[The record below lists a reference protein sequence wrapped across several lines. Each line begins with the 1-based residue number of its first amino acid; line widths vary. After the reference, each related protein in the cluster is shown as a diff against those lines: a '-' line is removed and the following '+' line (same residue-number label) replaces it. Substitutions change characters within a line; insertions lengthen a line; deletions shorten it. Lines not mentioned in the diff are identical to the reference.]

1 MSKFTPEVGDVFE
14 NGYGNKILV
23 TKVWDFNNE
32 NSHVDCV
39 AQTWRSVPFYLEVR
53 HIPLKDFEFLTYI
66 GRSVKESKELF
77 DVEKEENGI

>member
-1 MSKFTPEVGDVFE
+1 MSKDIEVGDVYE

-32 NSHVDCV
+32 NSHADCI
-39 AQTWRSVPFYLEVR
+39 AQTWRGRPFHLEVR

-66 GRSVKESKELF
+66 GKNITESKDLF
-77 DVEKEENGI
+77 NTEDE

>member
-1 MSKFTPEVGDVFE
+1 MSKEPEVGDVFE

-32 NSHVDCV
+32 NSHVDCI
-39 AQTWRSVPFYLEVR
+39 AQAWRPVPFYLEVR

-66 GRSVKESKELF
+66 GKSVKESKELF
-77 DVEKEENGI
+77 DVESAE